1 MATWAQVVAAEP
13 EAAAAF
19 LAVVDQVVRP
29 NAAAWHEVLR
39 DWEWLYGL
47 YNDPAH
53 PFRIVLNALD
63 ADAAVPNSGGLA
75 GATATTKT
83 DLLAQLS
90 PIPGLLTDHNSDDD
104 KQRRRRLAGINAR

>member
-1 MATWAQVVAAEP
+1 MPTWEQVVIAEP

-29 NAAAWHEVLR
+29 DAAAWHEVLR
-39 DWEWLYGL
+39 TWEWLLGL
-47 YNDPAH
+47 YNDAQH
-53 PFRIVLNALD
+53 PFRVVLEALD
-63 ADAAVPNSGGLA
+63 ADAEIPNSGGLA